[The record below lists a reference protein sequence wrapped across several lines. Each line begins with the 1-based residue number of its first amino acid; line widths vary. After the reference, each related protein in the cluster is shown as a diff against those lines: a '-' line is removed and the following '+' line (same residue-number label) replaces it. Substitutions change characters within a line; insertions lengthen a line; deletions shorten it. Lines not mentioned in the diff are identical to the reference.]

1 MKLNQYGL
9 SPTSDLFTADNAV
22 AYFKMHSDLRGEQ
35 VAHFARFREWLPS
48 FMPSVI
54 KAFQGRYTD
63 EQLDEVFALGYDLEN
78 GIDNEPPCDDDD
90 AVADD
95 FANFMVEAVKAKQAE
110 RNAFAEIL
118 KGLD

>member
-22 AYFKMHSDLRGEQ
+22 AYFRMFSDLRGEQ

-48 FMPSVI
+48 FTPSVI
-54 KAFQGRYTD
+54 KAFQGRYTH

-78 GIDNEPPCDDDD
+78 GIDDEPPCDDDD

-95 FANFMVEAVKAKQAE
+95 FANFIVEAVTAKQAE
-110 RNAFAEIL
+110 RDAFAEIV